1 MNIDDY
7 IESDPKL
14 APAMQWATNDGTLAG
29 GERALAVIVDALV
42 QQAHRLDAA
51 ELTALANAMTA
62 YAKEVHTQ
70 EEAGRKIIERRMLRQ
85 QEDR

>member
-14 APAMQWATNDGTLAG
+14 APAMQWATDDGTLAG

-42 QQAHRLDAA
+42 QQAHRLDAV
-51 ELTALANAMTA
+51 ELTALANVMTA
-62 YAKEVHTQ
+62 YAQEVQTS
-70 EEAGRKIIERRMLRQ
+70 EDAGRKIIERLQGQ
-85 QEDR
+85 QERH